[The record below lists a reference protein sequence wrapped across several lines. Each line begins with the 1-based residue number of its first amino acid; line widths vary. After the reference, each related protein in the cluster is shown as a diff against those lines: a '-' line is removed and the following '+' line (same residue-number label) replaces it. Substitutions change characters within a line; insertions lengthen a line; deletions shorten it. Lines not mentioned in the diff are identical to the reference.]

1 MVVARVR
8 RQGLL
13 VAGGNGAAA
22 EAVGVI
28 GQDFELGDIVDLP
41 LVLERDVLAPATEVV
56 VIAVGLER
64 VVIVLRLGQAAGH
77 VGLGVVVVKVQRQVV
92 ALGQCPVGLEQ
103 DVVDIV
109 VVVAFAIAIAIHAGI
124 QQRNAQAIV
133 GGAADEH

>member
-1 MVVARVR
+1 M
-8 RQGLL
+8 
-13 VAGGNGAAA
+13 
-22 EAVGVI
+22 
-28 GQDFELGDIVDLP
+28 
-41 LVLERDVLAPATEVV
+41 
-56 VIAVGLER
+56 
-64 VVIVLRLGQAAGH
+64 RLGQAAGH